1 LVGIFASDLPSSTAR
16 SPVNATVPGIAVTG
30 LYCVYLTAPNS
41 AAEMPTAATVDGAW
55 AVSEVQRWVLVTSTM
70 VENSVVVPPSVL
82 FMTNCVGPVSLR
94 TAATISS
101 GLCTSLSPTL
111 TMMSPDL
118 MPAAAAGPIPSHLPI
133 WPLLSS
139 GATQDVSLTYAAGC
153 GCRLGSPQNS
163 AIP

>member
-1 LVGIFASDLPSSTAR
+1 
-16 SPVNATVPGIAVTG
+16 
-30 LYCVYLTAPNS
+30 
-41 AAEMPTAATVDGAW
+41 MPTAATVDGAW

-82 FMTNCVGPVSLR
+82 FMTNCVGPVSAR

-139 GATQDVSLTYAAGC
+139 GATQDVSLT
-153 GCRLGSPQNS
+153 
-163 AIP
+163 